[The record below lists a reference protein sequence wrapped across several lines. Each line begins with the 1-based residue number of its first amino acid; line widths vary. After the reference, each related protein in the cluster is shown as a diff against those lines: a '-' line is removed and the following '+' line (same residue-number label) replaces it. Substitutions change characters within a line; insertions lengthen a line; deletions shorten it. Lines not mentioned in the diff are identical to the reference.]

1 MFFRYAHCVPTPGT
15 TSAGS
20 DAAVRVA
27 DSGATATAA
36 AAAAAATAT
45 ATATARLLSAT
56 VSVGH
61 PATVSAA
68 IRG

>member
-45 ATATARLLSAT
+45 ATARLLSAT

>member
-36 AAAAAATAT
+36 AAAAT